1 MSSEKFNTKEAATYI
16 RKSASWLNKTRLTG
30 VGPVYLKVGGSV
42 LYLQSDLDHWLAGT
56 RRTGVYAHCNDNVRA
71 MQVAA

>member
-1 MSSEKFNTKEAATYI
+1 VSSEKFNTNEAAAYI
-16 RKSASWLNKTRLTG
+16 RKSASWLHKTRLTG

-42 LYLQSDLDHWLAGT
+42 LYLRSDLDHWLAGT

-71 MQVAA
+71 ALTA

>member
-1 MSSEKFNTKEAATYI
+1 MSSEKMNTKEAATYI

-30 VGPVYLKVGGSV
+30 AGPVYLKIGGSV
-42 LYLQSDLDHWLAGT
+42 LYLRSDLDQWLAGT

-71 MQVAA
+71 MAAA

>member
-1 MSSEKFNTKEAATYI
+1 MSSEKFNTKEAAAYL

-42 LYLQSDLDHWLAGT
+42 LYLRSDLDQWLAGT
-56 RRTGVYAHCNDNVRA
+56 RRTGVYAHCNDNARA
-71 MQVAA
+71 KAAA